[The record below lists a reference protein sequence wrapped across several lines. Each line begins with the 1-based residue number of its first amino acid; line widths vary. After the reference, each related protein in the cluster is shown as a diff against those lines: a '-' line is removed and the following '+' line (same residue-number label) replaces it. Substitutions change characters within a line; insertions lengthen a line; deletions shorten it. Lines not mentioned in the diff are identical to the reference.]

1 MSGEDTEL
9 FARIIAQGGKMG
21 FVPDAIVH
29 HLIGPERMSAAV
41 SASQEFR
48 LRVWQCDR
56 RRQEPQSSSTNWRKI
71 WPGWSAAALRGDREG
86 VIYHQ
91 LECANFL
98 GYWRGRLTHR

>member
-9 FARIIAQGGKMG
+9 FARIIARGGKIG

-29 HLIGPERMSAAV
+29 HLIGAERMSAEYLRHKSFAFGFG
-41 SASQEFR
+41 SAIAGGKSHNR
-48 LRVWQCDR
+48 LDKLAKNLIRM
-56 RRQEPQSSSTNWRKI
+56 S
-71 WPGWSAAALRGDREG
+71 GAALRGDRES